1 MLDSRI
7 FEITGNTTVTPT
19 WECQTTACVDPGTG
33 EGEYSTL
40 AECEEQCVSDVA
52 FWNAVDVKLMPNPAK
67 DHFSIE
73 LNPSSQN
80 VSVSIYS
87 IAGKLVSEFEYGTL
101 EGKQSIPMNISVL
114 QAGIYTVKIQLDNE
128 VSTHQLIKQ

>member
-1 MLDSRI
+1 
-7 FEITGNTTVTPT
+7 
-19 WECQTTACVDPGTG
+19 
-33 EGEYSTL
+33 
-40 AECEEQCVSDVA
+40 
-52 FWNAVDVKLMPNPAK
+52 MPNLTK

-101 EGKQSIPMNISVL
+101 EGKQSIPMILAFYKQVFTPLKYNLIMRC
-114 QAGIYTVKIQLDNE
+114 QL
-128 VSTHQLIKQ
+128 TYL